1 MLLLGEQIPHWRTE
15 SGEIIHPIVGHVKA
29 QTRRIC
35 PVGSDFERFGISI
48 DSVNWLAGLFHLPG
62 PAALAALT
70 IAVLVTLGVGI
81 ENVK

>member
-1 MLLLGEQIPHWRTE
+1 
-15 SGEIIHPIVGHVKA
+15 
-29 QTRRIC
+29 
-35 PVGSDFERFGISI
+35 VGSDFERFGISI
-48 DSVNWLAGLFHLPG
+48 DSANWLAGLFHLPG